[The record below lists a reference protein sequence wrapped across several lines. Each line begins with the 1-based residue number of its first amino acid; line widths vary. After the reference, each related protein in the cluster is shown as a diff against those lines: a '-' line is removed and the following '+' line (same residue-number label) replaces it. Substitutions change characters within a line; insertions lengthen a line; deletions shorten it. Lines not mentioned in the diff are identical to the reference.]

1 MTLKLTSFGE
11 LIAAKAAPR
20 DNKTHRP
27 CTFQVIKNHENL
39 VFIIVN
45 LLSSPSFLTLQN
57 KKDPRRIAQTEMKVE
72 KRMKNL
78 INKILFSGMLLFLS
92 STAFSYSISGDSFKA
107 NLEIDTINFG
117 QEYAVISAS
126 GRAGEYGAVY
136 ADYKLM
142 PSNDQRN
149 SGTISGLARAINADG
164 VLTGANLTGVY
175 KRNGGIISIYMLDEL
190 TNGVIHYVEGTIN
203 VVTKKIEIEVYP
215 K

>member
-1 MTLKLTSFGE
+1 
-11 LIAAKAAPR
+11 
-20 DNKTHRP
+20 
-27 CTFQVIKNHENL
+27 
-39 VFIIVN
+39 
-45 LLSSPSFLTLQN
+45 
-57 KKDPRRIAQTEMKVE
+57 
-72 KRMKNL
+72 MKNL
-78 INKILFSGMLLFLS
+78 INKILISGMLLLLS
-92 STAFSYSISGDSFKA
+92 STALSYSISGDSFKA

-149 SGTISGLARAINADG
+149 SGTISGLARAINDDG

>member
-1 MTLKLTSFGE
+1 MKTLLK
-11 LIAAKAAPR
+11 K
-20 DNKTHRP
+20 
-27 CTFQVIKNHENL
+27 
-39 VFIIVN
+39 VFYMGS
-45 LLSSPSFLTLQN
+45 L
-57 KKDPRRIAQTEMKVE
+57 M
-72 KRMKNL
+72 
-78 INKILFSGMLLFLS
+78 FLS
-92 STAFSYSISGDSFKA
+92 PMALGYSISGDSFKA

-117 QEYAVISAS
+117 KEYALISAS

-142 PSNDQRN
+142 PSNDERN
-149 SGTISGLARAINADG
+149 SGTISGLARAINDDG

-203 VVTKKIEIEVYP
+203 VVSKKIDIEVYP

>member
-1 MTLKLTSFGE
+1 MPVKSQSSSLLFWKLSAFYSAYFLAFGIYMPYWPLWLDSIGLNPIEIGWILAGTFWIKVIVQPAATQFVDKKGQTRLLTTLL
-11 LIAAKAAPR
+11 
-20 DNKTHRP
+20 
-27 CTFQVIKNHENL
+27 
-39 VFIIVN
+39 
-45 LLSSPSFLTLQN
+45 
-57 KKDPRRIAQTEMKVE
+57 M
-72 KRMKNL
+72 
-78 INKILFSGMLLFLS
+78 FLS
-92 STAFSYSISGDSFKA
+92 SMALGYSISGDSFKA

-117 QEYAVISAS
+117 KEYALISAS

-142 PSNDQRN
+142 PSNDERN
-149 SGTISGLARAINADG
+149 SGTISGLARAINDDG

-203 VVTKKIEIEVYP
+203 VVSKKIDIEVYP

>member
-1 MTLKLTSFGE
+1 MKTLLK
-11 LIAAKAAPR
+11 
-20 DNKTHRP
+20 
-27 CTFQVIKNHENL
+27 
-39 VFIIVN
+39 IVSYMGS
-45 LLSSPSFLTLQN
+45 L
-57 KKDPRRIAQTEMKVE
+57 M
-72 KRMKNL
+72 
-78 INKILFSGMLLFLS
+78 FLS
-92 STAFSYSISGDSFKA
+92 SMALGYSISGDSFKA

-117 QEYAVISAS
+117 KEYALISAS

-142 PSNDQRN
+142 PSNDERN
-149 SGTISGLARAINADG
+149 SGTISGLARAINDDG

-203 VVTKKIEIEVYP
+203 VVSKKIDIEVYP

>member
-1 MTLKLTSFGE
+1 
-11 LIAAKAAPR
+11 
-20 DNKTHRP
+20 
-27 CTFQVIKNHENL
+27 
-39 VFIIVN
+39 
-45 LLSSPSFLTLQN
+45 
-57 KKDPRRIAQTEMKVE
+57 
-72 KRMKNL
+72 MKNL
-78 INKILFSGMLLFLS
+78 ISKILFLGMLLFLS

-117 QEYAVISAS
+117 KEYAVISAS

-149 SGTISGLARAINADG
+149 SGTISGLARAINDDG

-203 VVTKKIEIEVYP
+203 VVTKKIDIEVYP

>member
-1 MTLKLTSFGE
+1 MKTLLK
-11 LIAAKAAPR
+11 K
-20 DNKTHRP
+20 
-27 CTFQVIKNHENL
+27 
-39 VFIIVN
+39 VFYMGS
-45 LLSSPSFLTLQN
+45 L
-57 KKDPRRIAQTEMKVE
+57 M
-72 KRMKNL
+72 
-78 INKILFSGMLLFLS
+78 FLS
-92 STAFSYSISGDSFKA
+92 SMALGYSISGDSFKA

-117 QEYAVISAS
+117 KEYALISAS

-142 PSNDQRN
+142 PSNDERN
-149 SGTISGLARAINADG
+149 SGTISGLARAINDDG

-203 VVTKKIEIEVYP
+203 VVSKKKDIEVYP